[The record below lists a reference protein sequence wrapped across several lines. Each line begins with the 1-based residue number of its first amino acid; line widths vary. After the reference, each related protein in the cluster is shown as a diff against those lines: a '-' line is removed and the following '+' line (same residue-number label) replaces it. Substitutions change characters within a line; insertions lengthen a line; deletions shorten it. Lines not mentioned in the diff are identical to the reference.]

1 MVTQQKGYNLKMANT
16 NFTNVKISG
25 IVTVVP
31 QIVKLIDDEIDLYG
45 GNQKQIDRI
54 KKSIGLDRR
63 HVADADTTSVDL
75 CEAAARKLF
84 KGLGLNKRD
93 VDGLIFVTQT
103 PDHFQ
108 PSNAAV
114 IHGRLELD
122 SSCASFDI
130 NLGCSGYVYGLWMAH
145 MMVASG
151 TCNKVLLLAGDTI
164 SKYVNPR
171 DRSTAPLFGDAGS
184 ATLVEKTEVD
194 TKSFFSLHTDGSGN
208 DFIKVPAGGFRCP
221 TTEKTTVEYEDTEG
235 NWRSQNDLYMN
246 GGEVFNFSIKI
257 EPVAI
262 NEILKYSK
270 KTIDDMDYII
280 FHQANKYII
289 TNIAKRLKLPLDKV
303 PCETVGKY
311 GNQSS
316 ASIPSTINDA
326 LSIKLSTSQ
335 QDIILSGFGVG
346 LSWASAS
353 IVLDNIYCPTVQI
366 YNKG

>member
-1 MVTQQKGYNLKMANT
+1 MAQTSFN
-16 NFTNVKISG
+16 NVKISG

-31 QIVKLIDDEIDLYG
+31 QISLSIDDEIDLYG

-54 KKSIGLDRR
+54 KKAIGLDKRR
-63 HVADADTTSVDL
+63 VTDADTTSVDL
-75 CEAAARKLF
+75 CEAAAHKLF
-84 KGLGLNKRD
+84 EGLGLDKED

-108 PSNAAV
+108 PSNAAI
-114 IHGRLELD
+114 IHGRLGLKNA
-122 SSCASFDI
+122 CASFDI

-184 ATLVEKTEVD
+184 ATVVEQTVLEA
-194 TKSFFSLHTDGSGN
+194 KSYFSLHTDGSGS

-221 TTEKTTVEYEDTEG
+221 STEKTAVEYEDSEG
-235 NWRSQNDLYMN
+235 NWRSQDDIYMN
-246 GGEVFNFSIKI
+246 GGEVFNFAIKT

-262 NEILKYSK
+262 NEILEYSQK
-270 KTIDDMDYII
+270 SIDDVDYIV

-289 TNIAKRLKLPLDKV
+289 TNIAKRLKLPLEKA
-303 PCETVGKY
+303 PCETVSKY

-326 LSIKLSTSQ
+326 LSDEVSTSQ
-335 QDIILSGFGVG
+335 KNIILSGFGVG

-353 IVLDNIYCPTVQI
+353 ITLDSIYCPPVKI
-366 YNKG
+366 YNQGERNE

>member
-1 MVTQQKGYNLKMANT
+1 MANSS
-16 NFTNVKISG
+16 FKNVKISG
-25 IVTVVP
+25 ILTVVP
-31 QIVKLIDDEIDLYG
+31 EIIKSIDDEIDLYG

-54 KKSIGLDRR
+54 KKTIGLDERR
-63 HVADADTTSVDL
+63 VSDADTTSVDL
-75 CEAAARKLF
+75 CEAAAQKLF
-84 KGLGLNKRD
+84 KGLDLKKKD

-108 PSNAAV
+108 PSNAAI
-114 IHGRLELD
+114 IHGRLGLD
-122 SSCASFDI
+122 NSCASFDI

-151 TCNKVLLLAGDTI
+151 TCNQVLLLAGDTI
-164 SKYVNPR
+164 SKFVNPR

-184 ATLVEKTEVD
+184 ATLIEKTEAN

-221 TTEKTTVEYEDTEG
+221 TTEKTTVEYEDDKG
-235 NWRSQNDLYMN
+235 NWRSKNDIYMN
-246 GGEVFNFSIKI
+246 GGEVFNFSIKT
-257 EPVAI
+257 EPAAI
-262 NEILKYSK
+262 NEILEYSQK
-270 KTIDDMDYII
+270 MIKDVDYVV

-289 TNIAKRLKLPLDKV
+289 TNIAKRLKLPLNKV
-303 PCETVGKY
+303 PCETVSKY

-326 LSIKLSTSQ
+326 LSEKVSTSQ

-353 IVLDNIYCPTVQI
+353 IILDNIYCPPVQI
-366 YNKG
+366 YSQGEKID

>member
-1 MVTQQKGYNLKMANT
+1 MANT
-16 NFTNVKISG
+16 SFNNVKISG

-31 QIVKLIDDEIDLYG
+31 QIVKSIDDEIDLYG

-54 KKSIGLDRR
+54 KKAIGLDQRR
-63 HVADADTTSVDL
+63 VTDADTTSVDL
-75 CEAAARKLF
+75 CEAAAKKLF
-84 KGLGLNKRD
+84 KGLDLNKRD

-108 PSNAAV
+108 PSNAAI
-114 IHGRLELD
+114 IHGCLGLD
-122 SSCASFDI
+122 NACASFDI

-184 ATLVEKTEVD
+184 ATLIEETEVG

-221 TTEKTTVEYEDTEG
+221 ATEQTAVECEDTEG
-235 NWRSQNDLYMN
+235 NWRSQNDIYMN
-246 GGEVFNFSIKI
+246 GGEVFNFSIKT
-257 EPVAI
+257 EPAAI
-262 NEILKYSK
+262 NEILEYSQ
-270 KTIDDMDYII
+270 KTIDDIDHVV

-303 PCETVGKY
+303 PCETVSKY

-326 LSIKLSTSQ
+326 LSAKVSTSQ

-353 IVLDNIYCPTVQI
+353 ITLDNIYCPSVQI
-366 YNKG
+366 YSQGEKK

>member
-1 MVTQQKGYNLKMANT
+1 MANT
-16 NFTNVKISG
+16 SFNNVKISG
-25 IVTVVP
+25 ILTVVP
-31 QIVKLIDDEIDLYG
+31 EFIKSIDDEIDLYG

-54 KKSIGLDRR
+54 KKTIGLNER
-63 HVADADTTSVDL
+63 HVSDADTTSVDL
-75 CEAAARKLF
+75 CEVAAQKLF
-84 KGLGLNKRD
+84 KGLDLKKKD

-108 PSNAAV
+108 PSNSAI
-114 IHGRLELD
+114 IHGRLGLD
-122 SSCASFDI
+122 NSCASFDI

-145 MMVASG
+145 MMISSG

-221 TTEKTTVEYEDTEG
+221 TTEKTIVEYEDEKG
-235 NWRSQNDLYMN
+235 NWRSKNDIYMN

-257 EPVAI
+257 EPAAI
-262 NEILKYSK
+262 NEILDYSQK
-270 KTIDDMDYII
+270 MIKDVDYFV

-289 TNIAKRLKLPLDKV
+289 SNIAKRLKLPLNKV
-303 PCETVGKY
+303 PCETVSKY
-311 GNQSS
+311 GNLSS

-326 LSIKLSTSQ
+326 LNEKVSTSH

-353 IVLDNIYCPTVQI
+353 IILDNIYCPPVQI
-366 YNKG
+366 YSQGKKLTN